1 MWFPLESY
9 DPTSAPQTGDVL
21 SDRFQQAL
29 PGCVGLWL
37 PSLDDRGKA
46 LDFNPTPSKN
56 LGALNGGI
64 TTVPGGFGTL
74 GAAWALDGS
83 TKYIDYSAHQPT
95 YSGACTLFAVVT
107 PTNVAKNQ
115 YFFGDL
121 NNGATQ
127 AGFLL
132 GLNASTFKAYWGGTV
147 IAPGTATLTNGK
159 TYMLC
164 AVRTGTTGNW
174 GLNTYINGVP
184 DASLTGITTNPAAQQ
199 VFAIGRA
206 GAATLSSLYFAGNV
220 LCGGIFSSPLTTTQV
235 SSLYNCLLTGE
246 PFPLFQPQTTEL
258 FAGSG
263 AAVTS
268 KVPWP
273 LLFGRAA

>member
-1 MWFPLESY
+1 MLGAINLFDDPLQLPALGRPLHDDFLSEIGPPAFLSL
-9 DPTSAPQTGDVL
+9 PLGDERAYNWGFA
-21 SDRFQQAL
+21 DA
-29 PGCVGLWL
+29 
-37 PSLDDRGKA
+37 A
-46 LDFNPTPSKN
+46 
-56 LGALNGGI
+56 GALNGGI
-64 TTVPGGFGTL
+64 TTVPGGFGML

-184 DASLTGITTNPAAQQ
+184 DASLTGITTNPNAQQ

-206 GAATLSSLYFAGNV
+206 GA
-220 LCGGIFSSPLTTTQV
+220 
-235 SSLYNCLLTGE
+235 
-246 PFPLFQPQTTEL
+246 
-258 FAGSG
+258 
-263 AAVTS
+263 
-268 KVPWP
+268 
-273 LLFGRAA
+273 